1 MTAKP
6 NIAGEHRDRY
16 LLLLSL
22 ISVTFVLL
30 MLVDFAKL
38 DTLTSDALVIAVT
51 VLTAAML
58 AALWTSAAS
67 RRLVAVAGFVGGVS
81 VVAAVV
87 TMFTEEAY
95 RPSFLF
101 AMLLAFAPL
110 VVVRRILSHDEVTLE
125 TMLERSVHI
134 C

>member
-38 DTLTSDALVIAVT
+38 DTLTSDA
-51 VLTAAML
+51 
-58 AALWTSAAS
+58 W
-67 RRLVAVAGFVGGVS
+67 
-81 VVAAVV
+81 
-87 TMFTEEAY
+87 
-95 RPSFLF
+95 
-101 AMLLAFAPL
+101 
-110 VVVRRILSHDEVTLE
+110 
-125 TMLERSVHI
+125 
-134 C
+134 